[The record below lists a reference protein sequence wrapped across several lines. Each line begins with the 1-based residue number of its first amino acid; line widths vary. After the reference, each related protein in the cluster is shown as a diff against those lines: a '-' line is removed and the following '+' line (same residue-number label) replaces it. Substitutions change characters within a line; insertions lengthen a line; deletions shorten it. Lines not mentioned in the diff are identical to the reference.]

1 MTNSMFCFQCEQ
13 TAGCAGCTGCA
24 GVCGK
29 TAETA
34 NLQDELTGAL
44 IGLAR
49 AKEAEAI
56 VPFVKDKIEE
66 YREAG
71 NPVFFTR
78 DTHGEDY
85 LDTQEGKN
93 LPVKHCIEGTW
104 GWQISDEIGFSED
117 DMVFDKNTFGYDWSQ
132 AVLAQPELFFGDE
145 IELIGLCTDI
155 CVISNAMGL
164 KTVFPE
170 TVISVDAACCA
181 GVTKESHETAL
192 ASMKMCQI
200 QIKNSH

>member
-1 MTNSMFCFQCEQ
+1 M
-13 TAGCAGCTGCA
+13 
-24 GVCGK
+24 K
-29 TAETA
+29 TLLVIDMQ
-34 NLQDELTGAL
+34 NDFINGAL
-44 IGLAR
+44 GT
-49 AKEAEAI
+49 KEAEAI
-56 VPFVKDKIEE
+56 VPFVKDKIKE

-93 LPVKHCIEGTW
+93 LPVKHCIEGTF

-181 GVTKESHETAL
+181 GVTKESHVHENVSDSDKKFTL
-192 ASMKMCQI
+192 SDYERICFKSSSGVDTLEM
-200 QIKNSH
+200 